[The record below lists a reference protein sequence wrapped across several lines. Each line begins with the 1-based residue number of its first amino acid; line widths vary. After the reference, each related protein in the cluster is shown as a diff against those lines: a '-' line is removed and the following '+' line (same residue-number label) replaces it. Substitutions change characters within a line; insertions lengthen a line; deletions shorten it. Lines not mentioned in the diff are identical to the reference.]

1 MDNYKE
7 KFSQIYDQYI
17 DKIYRFVY
25 FKVSSQEIAEDLTS
39 KVFLRGWEAY
49 KNQAQYLT
57 PNTPAYRTGRQH
69 PIKNPS
75 AFLYQIARNTVIDH
89 YRERGRT
96 KIVSTDIA
104 PQIVDPKIG
113 LEERAILSSEFEEVK
128 LAIQNLKQDY
138 QDIIICHYIDDMKVP
153 EIAEIM
159 GKPVG
164 TVRVMLHRGLNALKK
179 ELGKGIKEA

>member
-1 MDNYKE
+1 MDNHKE

-25 FKVSSQEIAEDLTS
+25 FKVNSQETAEDLTS
-39 KVFLRGWEAY
+39 KVFLRGWEAFQTQEIL
-49 KNQAQYLT
+49 K
-57 PNTPAYRTGRQH
+57 
-69 PIKNPS
+69 PS

-89 YRERGRT
+89 YREKGRT
-96 KIVSTDIA
+96 KIVSADIS
-104 PQIVDPKIG
+104 PQIVDPGMG
-113 LEERAILSSEFEEVK
+113 LQERAILSSEFEEVK

-153 EIAEIM
+153 EIAEVM

-179 ELGKGIKEA
+179 ELDRGVGFEHKSI

>member
-1 MDNYKE
+1 MDNHKK

-25 FKVSSQEIAEDLTS
+25 FKVNSQETAEDLTS
-39 KVFLRGWEAY
+39 KVFLRGWEAF
-49 KNQAQYLT
+49 QTQEIL
-57 PNTPAYRTGRQH
+57 
-69 PIKNPS
+69 NPS

-89 YRERGRT
+89 YRERART
-96 KIVSTDIA
+96 KIVSADIV
-104 PQIVDPKIG
+104 PQIVDPKMG

-153 EIAEIM
+153 EIAEVM
-159 GKPVG
+159 GKPAG
-164 TVRVMLHRGLNALKK
+164 TIRVMLHRGLNALKK
-179 ELGKGIKEA
+179 EMEAKKVQES

>member
-25 FKVSSQEIAEDLTS
+25 FKVNSQEIAEDITS
-39 KVFLRGWEAY
+39 KVFLKGWEAFQT
-49 KNQAQYLT
+49 KEVL
-57 PNTPAYRTGRQH
+57 
-69 PIKNPS
+69 NPS

-89 YRERGRT
+89 YREKGKA
-96 KIVSTDIA
+96 KIVSADIS
-104 PQIVDPKIG
+104 PQIVDPGVG
-113 LEERAILSSEFEEVK
+113 LQEKAILSSEFEEVK

-138 QDIIICHYIDDMKVP
+138 QDIIICHYIDDMKVT

-159 GKPVG
+159 GKPAG

-179 ELGKGIKEA
+179 EMNTRKVQES